1 MRACVSGSGN
11 CLDAALIIGGGSNS
25 SGIMGRRCCD
35 LIRER
40 RCCLRSALEGDWNGA
55 QRGSPMRFWA
65 LGAEI
70 NLSSIRIVV
79 SVENR
84 ICGWGYSATEVLGRI
99 CNCSV
104 EKAEE
109 RETIILAISNTEKM
123 EEKQQKSDRDFHF
136 NDGTMVPRDR
146 KRKGELDPAADYL
159 EDLWGAFYVAVES
172 TQLDTSE
179 VDNKK
184 KLDNCNH
191 NIHVYEDLG
200 HVCHECGMVVR
211 KAVSLFHYQWKK
223 VSRKRTNAYEACLK
237 KVGSDAISLSE
248 DFIFSDIAIHPRH
261 AKNIRPHQLEG
272 FKFLVNN
279 LVTDEPGGC
288 ILVHAPGSGE
298 IFMLISFIQGF
309 MARHSTARPLVVLPE
324 GILGTWKRE
333 FQQWQVEDIPLY
345 DFDSIKADER
355 VEQLEVLKSWSS
367 KRSILFVGSKHFTQI
382 VCDDRDENAVA
393 ECRDMLLMVPSL
405 LVLDEGHTPSIHE
418 TDMLQSARKVQ
429 TPCKVV
435 MSGTLF
441 HNHVKEVFN
450 TLDLVRQGF
459 LKTETSW
466 PIVTHMMGQLE
477 ISSARSITEI
487 SESVEDTLLNE
498 DNFTRKVNVIRSLG
512 ELTKDVLHYCRG
524 EDLDELPGLLDF
536 SVFLELSPKQKDSLR
551 KLEEDHEMLKT
562 SAVGAALYVHPC
574 LSEISEA
581 NAVRNDRVDSL
592 VNSINLGDGVK
603 ARFFLNILALANSAG
618 EKLVAFS
625 QYTLPMKFLE
635 RLLVKEMGWH
645 VGKEIF
651 VINGDTSIE
660 DGQLAMDQF
669 NGSADAKVL
678 FGSIKAFGE
687 GISLVGASRIVIL
700 DVHLNPSVTRQAFGS
715 TFRPGQKKKVFVYRL
730 VAADSPEEKA
740 HETAFNKEVIPKLWF
755 QWSGRCTTEDFKL
768 NQVCIDGSGDE
779 LLETDVIRQDI
790 KALYQRE
797 ILWFLIGIRE
807 VPFSSVKFGIS
818 WGMGKITL
826 IRIFRISYNEKGQI
840 ALLASKGSIKDK
852 QEACKSWRG
861 IQVSIHG

>member
-1 MRACVSGSGN
+1 M
-11 CLDAALIIGGGSNS
+11 
-25 SGIMGRRCCD
+25 
-35 LIRER
+35 
-40 RCCLRSALEGDWNGA
+40 
-55 QRGSPMRFWA
+55 F
-65 LGAEI
+65 
-70 NLSSIRIVV
+70 
-79 SVENR
+79 
-84 ICGWGYSATEVLGRI
+84 
-99 CNCSV
+99 
-104 EKAEE
+104 
-109 RETIILAISNTEKM
+109 
-123 EEKQQKSDRDFHF
+123 
-136 NDGTMVPRDR
+136 
-146 KRKGELDPAADYL
+146 
-159 EDLWGAFYVAVES
+159 
-172 TQLDTSE
+172 TS
-179 VDNKK
+179 
-184 KLDNCNH
+184 
-191 NIHVYEDLG
+191 
-200 HVCHECGMVVR
+200 
-211 KAVSLFHYQWKK
+211 YQA
-223 VSRKRTNAYEACLK
+223 SRKRTNTYEACLK
-237 KVGSDAISLSE
+237 KVVSDAISLSE

-272 FKFLVNN
+272 FKFLINN

-288 ILVHAPGSGE
+288 ILVHAPGSGK
-298 IFMLISFIQGF
+298 IFMLITFIQSF
-309 MARHSTARPLVVLPE
+309 MARHSTARSLVVLPE
-324 GILGTWKRE
+324 GILGTWKME

-355 VEQLEVLKSWSS
+355 VEQLEVLKFWSS

-405 LVLDEGHTPSIHE
+405 LIIDEGHTPSIHE

-441 HNHVKEVFN
+441 HNHVKEVLN
-450 TLDLVRQGF
+450 TLDLVRPGF

-466 PIVTHMMGQLE
+466 SIVTRMMGQLE

-487 SESVEDTLLNE
+487 SESVEDTLLND

-512 ELTKDVLHYCRG
+512 ELTKDVLHYCKG
-524 EDLDELPGLLDF
+524 EDLNEFPGLLDF
-536 SVFLELSPKQKDSLR
+536 SVFLELSPKQKDILC

-581 NAVRNDRVDSL
+581 NAVDRDDRVDSL

-635 RLLVKEMGWH
+635 RLLVKEMGWY

-651 VINGDTSIE
+651 VINGDTSME

-700 DVHLNPSVTRQAFGS
+700 DIHLNLSVTRQAIGS

-730 VAADSPEEKA
+730 VAADSPEEKT

-768 NQVCIDGSGDE
+768 NQVCLDGSGDE

-790 KALYQRE
+790 KALYQR
-797 ILWFLIGIRE
+797 
-807 VPFSSVKFGIS
+807 
-818 WGMGKITL
+818 
-826 IRIFRISYNEKGQI
+826 
-840 ALLASKGSIKDK
+840 
-852 QEACKSWRG
+852 
-861 IQVSIHG
+861 